1 MKPIGDFEIDLVDSL
16 DSIVEG
22 LNSLGGLEVGL
33 EEGGGLAGLSHGSG
47 SREKTHWVREALTS
61 IAGYSERVRSSMIAM
76 LAKAGADPGGKG
88 RGRCADREGRFE
100 GRGWGE
106 LVGTA

>member
-76 LAKAGADPGGKG
+76 LAKAGADPGERVGEDAPTGKG
-88 RGRCADREGRFE
+88 GSREE
-100 GRGWGE
+100 AGE
-106 LVGTA
+106 S